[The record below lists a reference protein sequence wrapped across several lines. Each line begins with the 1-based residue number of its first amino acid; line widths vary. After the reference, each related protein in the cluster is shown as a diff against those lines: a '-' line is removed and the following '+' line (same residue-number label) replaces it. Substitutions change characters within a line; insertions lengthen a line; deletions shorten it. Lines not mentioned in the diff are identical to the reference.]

1 MNPEHLFTQ
10 ALGLTPPWV
19 VDNIDFD
26 PQSQRIDFRVSCQ
39 AKQLPCPGCGGADQP
54 IHDRKKRT
62 WRHLDFFQ
70 FAAYVHAEVPRV
82 RCDGC
87 NKTTQV
93 DVPWA
98 RPGSR
103 FTLLFEAFALTLVKA
118 MPVSTTARQLRT
130 DDRALWRVLDHH
142 VTQAQGR
149 EDYSAVTAIGV
160 DETACRRG
168 HHYITLVHDLTERR
182 LIFATPGRDA
192 RTLQRFTEDLACHQ
206 GQSDQIRHA
215 SIDMSKAYISG
226 LGQHLP
232 NAEITFDRFHIIQL
246 ANKAVDEVRKAEVRH
261 DSRLKRTKW
270 AWLKDMA
277 QWSKKQL
284 EATYDLTRSNLKTAR
299 AWRIKEA
306 LRGIFQANPNRAEA
320 ERLLARWY
328 SWARRCRLE
337 PMKQLAATLKR
348 HWAGVLQG
356 FESSLSNGY
365 VEAMNSLIQAAK
377 ARARGYGT
385 TRHFIAVCFLI
396 AGKLKHLPEN
406 PFRPPLPKM
415 IAS

>member
-1 MNPEHLFTQ
+1 MNPELLFTQ
-10 ALGLTPPWV
+10 ALGLTSPWA
-19 VDNIDFD
+19 VDDIDFD
-26 PQSQRIDFRVSCQ
+26 PKAQRIDFRVSCE
-39 AKQLPCPGCGGADQP
+39 AKQLPCPGCGRSDQP
-54 IHDRKKRT
+54 IHDRKPRT

-82 RCDGC
+82 RCGGC
-87 NKTTQV
+87 KKTTQV
-93 DVPWA
+93 EVPWA

-103 FTLLFEAFALTLVKA
+103 FTLLFEAFALTLAKA

-142 VTQAQGR
+142 VTQAQAR
-149 EDYSAVTAIGV
+149 EDYSTVTTIGV

-168 HHYITLVHDLTERR
+168 HHYITLVHDLAERR

-192 RTLQRFTEDLACHQ
+192 QTLKGFSEDLASHQ
-206 GQSDQIRHA
+206 GKADQIRHA

-246 ANKAVDEVRKAEVRH
+246 ANQAVDAVRKSEVRH
-261 DSRLKRTKW
+261 DARLKRTKW
-270 AWLKDMA
+270 AWLTDMA
-277 QWSKKQL
+277 RWSKKQD
-284 EATYDLTRSNLKTAR
+284 EAVYDLTRSNLKTAR

-306 LRGIFQANPNRAEA
+306 LRDIFQAKPGREQAEG
-320 ERLLARWY
+320 LLKRWH

-337 PMKQLAATLKR
+337 PMKRLAATIKQ

-356 FESSLSNGY
+356 FESGLSNGY

-385 TRHFIAVCFLI
+385 ASHFIAICFLI
-396 AGKLKHLPEN
+396 AGKLKHLPAN
-406 PFRPPLPKM
+406 PFQTPLQRM
-415 IAS
+415 VAS